1 MVSQELYEAELNIIR
16 LVIMKALRVNNLA
29 TNFSI
34 FDNLLHFLP
43 SFVEQHHFHCATSIL
58 LRIFFQFIHI
68 L

>member
-1 MVSQELYEAELNIIR
+1 MVSQELYEAEPNINKLVNII
-16 LVIMKALRVNNLA
+16 VLRVNSLA

-34 FDNLLHFLP
+34 LVSLLHFLP
-43 SFVEQHHFHCATSIL
+43 SLVVQHHFHRATSIL